1 MDTMTKEVAL
11 AVVAND
17 KGRKELFPPTFKA
30 QVNRVAKFHEVLQRL
45 EVGHVSKFDEKSASA
60 LADIRIRDAVIRKMY
75 DLHTENTEDSK
86 EMLTRY
92 RLTLEEW
99 ASKTSGTARL
109 GILAIWAG
117 SYWLEDNPEPVTA
130 VLETEDF
137 GDYSLWQLL
146 DIAKRHNVPARVWG
160 ASLSNCSLDE
170 CLQGAV

>member
-11 AVVAND
+11 AVIASDN
-17 KGRKELFPPTFKA
+17 GRKALPLP
-30 QVNRVAKFHEVLQRL
+30 KFASQDKRIERFQEVLKGL
-45 EVGHVSKFDEKSASA
+45 EVTGKFTPKNASA

-75 DLHTENTEDSK
+75 DLHTDNKAET
-86 EMLTRY
+86 LARY
-92 RLTLEEW
+92 RLSLEDW

-117 SYWLEDNPEPVTA
+117 SYWLEDNKEPVQA

-137 GDYSLWQLL
+137 GDYSLLRLL
-146 DIAKRHNVPARVWG
+146 DIAQRHNVPARVWG
-160 ASLSNCSLDE
+160 ASLSNCSLDA